1 VEGITA
7 AMIAAQKQEIIIRK
21 ITKNLQEQEQTSGD
35 ESEVKEDLYKGTNM
49 ILLQKVEIKRG
60 RQTTNR
66 TDKGCD

>member
-1 VEGITA
+1 MEGITA

-21 ITKNLQEQEQTSGD
+21 ITKNLQEQEQNSGD

>member
-21 ITKNLQEQEQTSGD
+21 ITKNLQEQEQNSGD